1 MDLMMPD
8 SGLLFWMT
16 IIFAIVFFILAKFGF
31 PIITSMVEKRN
42 KRIADSLEAARIAEE
57 ALSGLKQEQEKIL
70 AQTRTEQ
77 ARILKEAADER
88 DIMISKAQEDARAEA
103 RKILDDA
110 RRQIKDEKDAA
121 LKEIR
126 NEMADMSLAIAEKV
140 LRKELSTDE
149 EQRKYADRLVD
160 EL

>member
-16 IIFAIVFFILAKFGF
+16 IIFALVFFILAKFGF

-42 KRIADSLEAARIAEE
+42 KRIADSLEAARVAEE
-57 ALSGLKQEQEKIL
+57 SLAGLKQEKERIL
-70 AQTRTEQ
+70 AETRSEQ
-77 ARILKEAADER
+77 SRMLKEAADER
-88 DIMISKAQEDARAEA
+88 NAMIAKAQEDARAEA
-103 RKILDDA
+103 QKILDDA
-110 RRQIKDEKDAA
+110 RRQISEEKDAA

-126 NEMADMSLAIAEKV
+126 NEMADMSLAIAEKI
-140 LRKELSTDE
+140 LRKELSKDGAQKE
-149 EQRKYADRLVD
+149 YAEKLAD